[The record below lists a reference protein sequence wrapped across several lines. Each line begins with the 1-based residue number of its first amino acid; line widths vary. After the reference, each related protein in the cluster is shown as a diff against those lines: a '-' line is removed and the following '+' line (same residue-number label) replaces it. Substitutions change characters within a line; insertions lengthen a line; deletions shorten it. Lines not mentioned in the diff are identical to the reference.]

1 MHHSLQH
8 SSGSARIGTSASP
21 LGSAAA
27 QVCRDFYKYA
37 GRMQRCIELQPL
49 TNRFTLHC
57 DKTCRTRRLASCSNA
72 TAQPVYMLAAKPLP
86 ESSKPKSTRGPTVT
100 KLAQRLSK
108 ILALLHQGDD
118 IDKRWLAEK
127 YKVSV
132 RTIERDLSDRLHGIV
147 EHTADGRWQ
156 LVPHQ
161 RSTIPARHLH
171 DYTRMAGTAQL
182 FPDRSLPYLLEQLDT
197 PEPRRATHVQPT
209 PHEDLRAQGP
219 AFAQLQTAVEQHREC
234 HFAYKGTPR
243 HTQPY
248 RLIHKNGVWYLAAEE
263 AGRLKNFSVAL
274 IEALQV
280 DETSRFAPKAKHLD
294 YINTTDDVW
303 FTESTT
309 EVLLRVAPEAA
320 HYFARRQLLPQQQ
333 HRADADGSL
342 LVTTHINHVNQLLP
356 VVRFWLPNV
365 RIVKPVEWHAA
376 LVEGLRQA
384 MAKWGD

>member
-1 MHHSLQH
+1 
-8 SSGSARIGTSASP
+8 
-21 LGSAAA
+21 
-27 QVCRDFYKYA
+27 
-37 GRMQRCIELQPL
+37 MQRRIALQIPTKRFTSRRDAACRALQPA
-49 TNRFTLHC
+49 F
-57 DKTCRTRRLASCSNA
+57 CRNS
-72 TAQPVYMLAAKPLP
+72 TAQPKYMPAAKPLP
-86 ESSKPKSTRGPTVT
+86 ESKPKSTRGPTVT
-100 KLAQRLSK
+100 KLALRLSK

-156 LVPHQ
+156 LVPQQ

-197 PEPRRATHVQPT
+197 PEPHRATHVQPI

-219 AFAQLQTAVEQHREC
+219 AFAQLQTAVEQHCEC
-234 HFAYKGTPR
+234 HFTYKGTPR
-243 HTQPY
+243 HAQPY

-274 IEALQV
+274 IEALRV
-280 DETSRFAPKAKHLD
+280 NETSRFAPKPKHLD
-294 YINTTDDVW
+294 YINTKDDVW

-320 HYFARRQLLPQQQ
+320 HYFARRQLLPRQQ

>member
-1 MHHSLQH
+1 MKRRITLQKL
-8 SSGSARIGTSASP
+8 A
-21 LGSAAA
+21 
-27 QVCRDFYKYA
+27 
-37 GRMQRCIELQPL
+37 E
-49 TNRFTLHC
+49 RFTSHR
-57 DKTCRTRRLASCSNA
+57 DTECRTRQLAFRHND
-72 TAQPVYMLAAKPLP
+72 TVQPLHMLAAKPLP
-86 ESSKPKSTRGPTVT
+86 DSKPKSTRGPTVT

-108 ILALLHQGDD
+108 IPALLHQGDE

-132 RTIERDLSDRLHGIV
+132 RTIERDLADRLHGIV

-171 DYTRMAGTAQL
+171 DYTHMAGTAQL

-197 PEPRRATHVQPT
+197 PEPRRATRVQPI
-209 PHEDLRAQGP
+209 PHEDLRTQGR
-219 AFAQLQTAVEQHREC
+219 AFAQLQTAIEQHHEC
-234 HFAYKGTPR
+234 RFTYKGTLR
-243 HTQPY
+243 HAQPY

-274 IEALQV
+274 VEALQV
-280 DETSRFAPKAKHLD
+280 DETSRFVPKPEHLD

-320 HYFARRQLLPQQQ
+320 HYFARRQLLPRQQ